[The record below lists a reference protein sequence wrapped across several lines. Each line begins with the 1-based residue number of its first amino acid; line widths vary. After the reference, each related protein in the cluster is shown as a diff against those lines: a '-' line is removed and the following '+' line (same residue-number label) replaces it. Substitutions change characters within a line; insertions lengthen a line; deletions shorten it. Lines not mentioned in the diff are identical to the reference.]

1 MDYALELENVSKTYQ
16 KSGFTLEKIT
26 FSVPSGSIMG
36 FVGENGAGKSTTIGC
51 ILNTLFKDSG
61 TIKLFNREMK
71 DEDVEIR
78 EKIGV
83 VYDGDNFPG
92 YFSAEQLGNIMREIY
107 RKWDN
112 NLFEK
117 YLRDFG
123 LNRKQKIKTYSKGK
137 IGRAHV

>member
-71 DEDVEIR
+71 DEDVASSKTLILSSVKVDLDTPALKEY
-78 EKIGV
+78 K
-83 VYDGDNFPG
+83 
-92 YFSAEQLGNIMREIY
+92 
-107 RKWDN
+107 N
-112 NLFEK
+112 N
-117 YLRDFG
+117 D
-123 LNRKQKIKTYSKGK
+123 
-137 IGRAHV
+137 